1 MICITADTLE
11 EQNKMGAL
19 SGIISAFGLST
30 AAGLN
35 AYIPLLVVAVL
46 GRMGVINLAT
56 PYDAITSWWAIAAI
70 VVLGAVEF
78 AVDKIPG
85 ADHIN
90 DVVQTFV
97 RPAAGA
103 LLFAANSGVITQTSP
118 VVALVIGLV
127 LAGGVHVTKAVAR
140 PVINATT
147 LGVGAPVVSVLE
159 DVVSAT
165 GSLLAVFLPAVFL
178 LFAAFIG
185 YVVLRIYGRIKG
197 RRSDDDGPTIVVKA

>member
-1 MICITADTLE
+1 
-11 EQNKMGAL
+11 MGAL

-46 GRMGVINLAT
+46 GRMGVINLSS

-70 VVLGAVEF
+70 VILGAVEF

-90 DVVQTFV
+90 DAVQTFV

-118 VVALVIGLV
+118 VLALVIGLI
-127 LAGGVHVTKAVAR
+127 LAGGVHITKAAAR
-140 PVINATT
+140 PVVNATT
-147 LGVGAPVVSVLE
+147 LGIGAPIVSVLE
-159 DVVSAT
+159 DAVSVT

-178 LFAAFIG
+178 LFAAFMAYLIW
-185 YVVLRIYGRIKG
+185 RIY
-197 RRSDDDGPTIVVKA
+197 RRLQSRHLEDSGPTIVVRS